1 MLKKVI
7 GLSCIAFGLQVFPAH
22 ATLISYNG
30 FASTAGLSTAGTAKA
45 TATADG
51 TVMRLT
57 SAATGQSGAAY
68 STSPIALGAG
78 SSFSTAFQFRMTSP
92 GGIAPADGITFVLSN
107 SSSGLGGA
115 GYSLGLPTTTKSV
128 AIEFDT
134 YNNGAIDNYSSNHVG
149 IDVNGNAASVYTS
162 NVYGISNCGSASVLG
177 AGCLANGDLWT
188 VNISYDGSV
197 LNATV
202 SDPAKGAAYTAIQ
215 DYKID
220 IGSVLGTS
228 QAYVGFTGS
237 TGAGYESQ
245 DIVNWQFANASTL
258 AAGAAPEPGSLALF
272 GLGCLGLGIFARGK
286 RKRR

>member
-7 GLSCIAFGLQVFPAH
+7 GLVSLAFGLNALPAH
-22 ATLISYNG
+22 ATLMSYNG
-30 FASTAGLSTAGTAKA
+30 FATTTGLSTAGTAKA
-45 TATADG
+45 TSTSDG

-57 SAATGQSGAAY
+57 SATTGQSGAVY
-68 STSPIALGAG
+68 GTSPITLGTG

-92 GGIAPADGITFVLSN
+92 GGIAPADGFTFFLSN

-115 GYSLGLPTTTKSV
+115 GYGLGLPTTTKSV

-149 IDVNGNAASVYTS
+149 IDINGNAASIYTN
-162 NVYGISNCGSASVLG
+162 NVYGISNCGSTSLLG

-188 VNISYDGSV
+188 VDISYDGSV

-202 SDPAKGAAYTAIQ
+202 SDPAKNAAYAAIQ
-215 DYKID
+215 NYKID
-220 IGSVLGTS
+220 IGSYLGTS

-237 TGAGYESQ
+237 TGAGYENQ

-258 AAGAAPEPGSLALF
+258 AAGQNVPEPGSLALF
-272 GLGCLGLGIFARGK
+272 GLGCLGLGIFARS
-286 RKRR
+286 KRR